1 MSLYTKEHLRQLS
14 TTFKREQRKLNWQKL
29 KNNKGLLIGGTIFFI
44 LVLLALIGPILT
56 TSDPYEMKVTNRLLG
71 PSSTNWFG
79 TDEFGRDLFTRIVY
93 GARVSLFVGVVVATV
108 SSLFGLVIGLYASYY
123 VWLDHILM
131 RICDGLVAIPGILL
145 AIALMS
151 ALGASATNVIISL
164 VIVFTPNIARVVR
177 SSALVIKEQTYI
189 EAMLAQGASNTRIL
203 WLHIMPNTLSPLL
216 VQATFIFAE
225 AIISEAALSFLGAGI
240 PAPEPS
246 WGNILQAGKLVIF
259 KAWWMVVVPGSFIV
273 IAVLSL
279 NLFGDGLRDYLDPRM
294 KAIPSKKRKNKKG
307 GPSDVITASK

>member
-1 MSLYTKEHLRQLS
+1 MTLYTKEQLRQLS

-29 KNNKGLLIGGTIFFI
+29 KSNKGLLIGGAIFLI
-44 LVLLALIGPILT
+44 LVLLALLGPLFIA
-56 TSDPYEMKVTNRLLG
+56 SDPYEMKVTQRLLE
-71 PSSTNWFG
+71 PSAGHWFG
-79 TDEFGRDLFTRIVY
+79 TDEFGRDLFTRIIY
-93 GARVSLFVGVVVATV
+93 GARVSLFVGIMVTLI
-108 SSLFGLVIGLYASYY
+108 SSILGLIIGLYASYY
-123 VWLDHILM
+123 AWLDHILM

-151 ALGASATNVIISL
+151 ALGASAGNVIISL

-216 VQATFIFAE
+216 VQATFVFAE

-273 IAVLSL
+273 LAVLSL
-279 NLFGDGLRDYLDPRM
+279 NLLGDGLRDFLDPRV
-294 KAIPSKKRKNKKG
+294 KAIPSKKRNKKKG
-307 GPSDVITASK
+307 GFTNGATASK